1 MKFVVWFSQI
11 GFSILVFP
19 ICSFLSGFSN
29 LVLSTCFFQLGFS
42 NHVFPV
48 RNIHLLLTALV
59 LLGTR
64 LLCFLAR
71 RTSAVLQSLQ
81 FFLLGK
87 TSRSSRVELSVAR
100 ITAIIAA
107 ILLARNDASLVILPL
122 FTEFAVYDLLLLLE
136 APPELRIASNQ
147 PILTRTGW
155 IPQDQPQRGWTGGQG
170 FLDLN
175 YPLRYV
181 LSVVKNRPDF
191 FQVGLSI
198 PPSPLRIF
206 LPSATRIPGNFDS
219 VFPVRNFQLVLY
231 MLHCSPT
238 TSCACAT
245 LSNHFPRVY

>member
-1 MKFVVWFSQI
+1 MKFVVWF
-11 GFSILVFP
+11 
-19 ICSFLSGFSN
+19 
-29 LVLSTCFFQLGFS
+29 FQFGISLYC
-42 NHVFPV
+42 
-48 RNIHLLLTALV
+48 LLLLF
-59 LLGTR
+59 
-64 LLCFLAR
+64 FLAR
-71 RTSAVLQSLQ
+71 GCFAFLHTTQVQSCRASS
-81 FFLLGK
+81 FFSLGK
-87 TSRSSRVELSVAR
+87 RLGAPGLNFSVAR